1 MMFRHTVLLS
11 VLLWLVNIGVESYRP
26 LMYDSMASSVRR
38 SQLKAGCIPSPLA
51 ETEKCSV
58 LNLWHNQAP
67 GSNALISRSCR
78 RKEHVLFSLL
88 SPVQGISL

>member
-38 SQLKAGCIPSPLA
+38 SQLKAGCIPSPLGRDR
-51 ETEKCSV
+51 EVC
-58 LNLWHNQAP
+58 
-67 GSNALISRSCR
+67 
-78 RKEHVLFSLL
+78 
-88 SPVQGISL
+88 